1 MVDGEFGGHWR
12 WGEDV
17 EAMGAVEHL
26 WPLCGKVV
34 GLGDVVGCYG
44 NR

>member
-26 WPLCGKVV
+26 WPFCGKVV
-34 GLGDVVGCYG
+34 ELGMLATGKV
-44 NR
+44 